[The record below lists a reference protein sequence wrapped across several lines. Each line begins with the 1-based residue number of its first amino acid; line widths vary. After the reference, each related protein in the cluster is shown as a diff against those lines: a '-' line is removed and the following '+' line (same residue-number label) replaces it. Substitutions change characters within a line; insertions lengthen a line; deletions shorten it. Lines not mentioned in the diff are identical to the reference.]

1 MSYVSE
7 DMGARETVGGITL
20 FESMRSNHLV
30 TPKFAG
36 LMSAQD
42 KVKLDGIEEKANN
55 YSHPLSPLAPGRYLF
70 VTVDEYGHA
79 VEGKVIEKGTLE
91 EHEITDAY
99 IADGEVHLG
108 QNVIIPLTA
117 ESELATDK
125 LTGVIRGENLPDV
138 LADYGIADL
147 HIKDGTVTIGENSIT
162 PLTAES
168 ELAADAKAIIERFK
182 DSIPYTQGDKER
194 VDTATSTS
202 DKQSYLFRKTTEGNV
217 VLRSL
222 YGGDSGGDTGGDGG
236 DTDEDTDTVIASSS
250 DVAQLI
256 AKFSS
261 TEKDSYDE
269 VIADDS
275 DTQQLVDKFD

>member
-1 MSYVSE
+1 MSYIDE
-7 DMGARETVGGITL
+7 RMGAQETVGGITL

-30 TPKFAG
+30 THDFAG

-42 KVKLDGIEEKANN
+42 KTKLDGIEDNANN
-55 YSHPLSPLAPGRYLF
+55 YKHPASPLAPGRYLF

-79 VEGKVIEKGTLE
+79 VEGKVIENGTLE

-99 IADGEVHLG
+99 IADGEIHLG
-108 QNVIIPLTA
+108 QNIIIPLTA

-125 LTGVIRGENLPDV
+125 LTGVIKAENLPDM
-138 LADYGIADL
+138 LADYGITDL
-147 HIKDGTVTIGENSIT
+147 SIEDGTITIGENSIT

-168 ELAADAKAIIERFK
+168 ELAADAKAIIEKFK
-182 DSIPYTQGDKER
+182 DSIPYTAGDKER

-222 YGGDSGGDTGGDGG
+222 YGGDDGGDSGG
-236 DTDEDTDTVIASSS
+236 DTDEDTDTVVATSS
-250 DVAQLI
+250 DVAQLV
-256 AKFSS
+256 AKFTSP
-261 TEKDSYDE
+261 EKDSYGD
-269 VIADDS
+269 VTADDN
-275 DTQQLVDKFD
+275 DTKQLVDKFN

>member
-1 MSYVSE
+1 MSFIDE
-7 DMGARETVGGITL
+7 RMGTQETVGGITL

-30 TPKFAG
+30 THDYAG

-42 KVKLDGIEEKANN
+42 KKKLDGVEENANN
-55 YSHPLSPLAPGRYLF
+55 YKHPTSPLAPGRYLF

-79 VEGKVIEKGTLE
+79 VEGKVIENGTLE

-99 IADGEVHLG
+99 IADGEIHLG

-117 ESELATDK
+117 ESELNTDR
-125 LTGVIRGENLPDV
+125 LAGVIKADNLPDT
-138 LADYGIADL
+138 LAEYGITDL
-147 HIKDGTVTIGENSIT
+147 SIKDGTVTIGENSIT

-168 ELAADAKAIIERFK
+168 GLAADAKAIIEKFK
-182 DSIPYTQGDKER
+182 DSIPYTAGDKER

-217 VLRSL
+217 VLRNL
-222 YGGDSGGDTGGDGG
+222 YGGDDGGG
-236 DTDEDTDTVIASSS
+236 DTDDDSDTVVASSS

-256 AKFSS
+256 AKFTSA
-261 TEKDSYDE
+261 EKESYDE
-269 VIADDS
+269 VTSDNN